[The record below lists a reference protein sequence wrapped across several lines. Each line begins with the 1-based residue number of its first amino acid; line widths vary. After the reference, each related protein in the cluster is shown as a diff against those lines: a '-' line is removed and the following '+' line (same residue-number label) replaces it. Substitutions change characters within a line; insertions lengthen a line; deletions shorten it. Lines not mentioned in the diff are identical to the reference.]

1 MKTVEKIAELE
12 YNELITLGVIE
23 QNDDLKE
30 IFTEE
35 IKMPFNILYR
45 LQKEGSLN
53 DRTKE
58 LLVDMFEKVILTSKT
73 FVDKYQRLASGIDTT
88 KTDPVEVVVK
98 VVEETK
104 QPEVKPEPIE
114 NVIFKTE
121 AYKVKHDKPVEE
133 KIKDKVSVKQTKAKE
148 VEIPR
153 RYGKEKIQQDI
164 QAQGGKA
171 TPVQRAMLKVND
183 LKNIY
188 VNLSTRGIK
197 DMVAGA
203 ESLSDEDCRK
213 IVSAITTFERQM
225 ADIVKTKATKK

>member
-12 YNELITLGVIE
+12 YDELVTIGVIE
-23 QNDDLKE
+23 QNEDLKE
-30 IFTEE
+30 IFTDE
-35 IKMPFNILYR
+35 IKLPFNILYR
-45 LQKEGSLN
+45 LQKEGALN

-58 LLVDMFEKVILTSKT
+58 LLVEIFEKVILTRKD
-73 FVDKYQRLASGIDTT
+73 FIDKYQRLQMSQVSEPVDPVTT
-88 KTDPVEVVVK
+88 VTSVVSEAKAKEVKNLEAVEEVEVVEPEPIKKVKIDKPVK
-98 VVEETK
+98 VV
-104 QPEVKPEPIE
+104 
-114 NVIFKTE
+114 
-121 AYKVKHDKPVEE
+121 
-133 KIKDKVSVKQTKAKE
+133 KAKE
-148 VEIPR
+148 VEVPR
-153 RYGKEKIQQDI
+153 RYGKEKIQKDI
-164 QAQGGKA
+164 DAQGGKA

-225 ADIVKTKATKK
+225 ADIVKTKASKK

>member
-1 MKTVEKIAELE
+1 MAKTVEKIADLE
-12 YNELITLGVIE
+12 YNELVTLGVIE
-23 QNDDLKE
+23 QNNDLKE
-30 IFTEE
+30 IFMEE
-35 IKMPFNILYR
+35 INIPFTILYR
-45 LQKEGSLN
+45 LQKEGKLN

-58 LLVDMFEKVILTSKT
+58 ILVDIFEKVILTRKD
-73 FVDKYQRLASGIDTT
+73 FIDKYQRLASGTEPT
-88 KTDPVEVVVK
+88 PKVDPVSTVTQVIEVK
-98 VVEETK
+98 QSKIETVVETT
-104 QPEVKPEPIE
+104 PEPNE

-121 AYKVKHDKPVEE
+121 AYKVKHG
-133 KIKDKVSVKQTKAKE
+133 KVSVKPTKAKE

-164 QAQGGKA
+164 EAQGGKA

>member
-104 QPEVKPEPIE
+104 LPEVKPEPIE

-121 AYKVKHDKPVEE
+121 AYKVKHDNPIED

-153 RYGKEKIQQDI
+153 RYGAEKIRKDI
-164 QAQGGKA
+164 EAQGGKA
-171 TPVQRAMLKVND
+171 TSAQRASLQNNK
-183 LKNIY
+183 LKNLY
-188 VNLSTRGIK
+188 VNLDRKLIK
-197 DMVAGA
+197 TMLTN
-203 ESLSDEDCRK
+203 EKFLTDEDCRK
-213 IVSAITTFERQM
+213 ISSAITTFERQ
-225 ADIVKTKATKK
+225 INEIIKK